1 MFVSSVETDYLLP
14 VKSTLSSA
22 ITTVLRKGTKT
33 HNLLAMSQK
42 SITTENEMRITLN
55 MALHMASY
63 IECNGY
69 EIDNFW
75 PTPIGS
81 TRVMAENDD
90 IAFVDATQTVDID
103 SDGDCEAVDTDG
115 EKLLFTFKVLHPLSE
130 KDI

>member
-1 MFVSSVETDYLLP
+1 
-14 VKSTLSSA
+14 
-22 ITTVLRKGTKT
+22 
-33 HNLLAMSQK
+33 
-42 SITTENEMRITLN
+42 MRITLN

-63 IECNGY
+63 IECDGY

-75 PTPIGS
+75 PQPDGLIRLLCG
-81 TRVMAENDD
+81 EDD
-90 IAFVDATQTVDID
+90 TAFVDATQTVDID